1 MNAVHGT
8 GLRVGNALSAIR
20 TWPDR
25 LAGLQSKTPSSH
37 RSIHPGLR
45 IQKKIA
51 QFDRT
56 IAMFRQRRWS

>member
-8 GLRVGNALSAIR
+8 ESRVGNMLSAIR
-20 TWPDR
+20 TWPDK
-25 LAGLQSKTPSSH
+25 LAGLQSKTQSSH
-37 RSIHPGLR
+37 HSTHLGLR

>member
-8 GLRVGNALSAIR
+8 GIRMGNVLSAIG

-25 LAGLQSKTPSSH
+25 LSGRQSKTPSSH
-37 RSIHPGLR
+37 RSTHLGLR

-56 IAMFRQRRWS
+56 IAAFRQRRWS

>member
-8 GLRVGNALSAIR
+8 GTRVGNVLSAIR

-25 LAGLQSKTPSSH
+25 LAGRQSKTSSSH
-37 RSIHPGLR
+37 RSTHLGLR

-51 QFDRT
+51 QFDQT
-56 IAMFRQRRWS
+56 IAAFRQRKWS